1 MAVTILGLAAG
12 TWGIFMAISPLLQIR
27 QMWRRKSSEDVSL
40 GYFGVLLPGFALWIA
55 YGTVRADWALVVPN
69 TVALLVG
76 GTTVLV
82 AQYYRALRRGKV
94 RPRRMRDVDV

>member
-12 TWGIFMAISPLLQIR
+12 TWGIFMAVSPLLQIR

-55 YGTVRADWALVVPN
+55 YGSVREDWALVVPN

-94 RPRRMRDVDV
+94 RPHRVRDVDV